1 MLLQQGYLPDGL
13 ESLYKHHSIR
23 GIPLGATDTKTLV
36 EIFSESVVSVSP
48 VFVVLDGLDE
58 CPEYE
63 VEAVTE
69 IISSLPE
76 TLVRVFVTS
85 RPHISVT
92 KSFPSDC
99 KLTIRAS
106 DTDIKNYIT
115 FRLKESRLL
124 RMPDELQYLIVE
136 KLNWLAGGT

>member
-1 MLLQQGYLPDGL
+1 LLLQQRYLPDGL
-13 ESLYKHHSIR
+13 ESLYKHHSVR
-23 GIPLGATDTKTLV
+23 GIQLGATDNKTLV

-63 VEAVTE
+63 AEAVTE
-69 IISSLPE
+69 IICSLPE
-76 TLVRVFVTS
+76 TLVRVFATS

-92 KSFPSDC
+92 KSFPSVC

-106 DTDIKNYIT
+106 DTDIKNYLT
-115 FRLKESRLL
+115 FRLNESKLF
-124 RMPDELQYLIVE
+124 RMSDELQHLIVE
-136 KLNWLAGGT
+136 KLSSLAGGM